1 MKLPKR
7 ENIGIRKL
15 FYTFAIKTISMFSD
29 TVLQIKTYF
38 KNLTLNSLGVERDI
52 YERMDDND
60 VSSVIS
66 MMEEHDIDVD
76 NALSEY
82 NPQLHEVMN
91 RMDKWVKGEGKY
103 RTEKLP
109 RTRQKY
115 INEVELFFLLGNPI
129 LWKKVDGDD
138 DAFELFKKYLSSIY
152 FNTKIR
158 QCKRLA
164 GSETESAFV
173 FNFSQKDGKMHVDA
187 YVAARSEGYK
197 MRELFDQYG
206 NMLALAIGYSLKQ
219 NDRVVE
225 CWDILTTQINYHCER
240 GGIGWRVVKSPNP
253 TGKIN
258 GVYFRQP
265 KSWDGAE
272 PRISREEFLDS
283 KIADAN
289 NYFADPIAAATADVI
304 ANVPKRDKVGKLIQL
319 TGKDSKFE
327 YINPPQNSEIRKA
340 EKEDLKQSILFD
352 TFTPDMSPELM
363 KSLGTLTSVGIKRAL
378 VLGYIKRANRM
389 EIYEELI
396 GRLSHVIIAVLKEL
410 NPDMAS
416 KLDKLEVSFDFAEP
430 FEDDKKDK
438 WTTIATLYQQGV
450 LSLELAV
457 QMLALTDAPQE
468 EIERIQKNAEDRAN
482 LAASAKEGNDNS

>member
-1 MKLPKR
+1 
-7 ENIGIRKL
+7 
-15 FYTFAIKTISMFSD
+15 MFSN

-38 KNLTLNSLGVERDI
+38 RNLTLNAIGVERDI
-52 YERMDDND
+52 YERMDDGD
-60 VSSVIS
+60 VNSVIS
-66 MMEEHDIDVD
+66 MMEEHDLDVD

-82 NPQLHEVMN
+82 NPQLHDVMH
-91 RMDKWVKGEGKY
+91 RADKWVKGEGKY

-138 DAFELFKKYLSSIY
+138 DAFEVFKKYLSSIY

-164 GSETESAFV
+164 GAETESAFI
-173 FNFSQKDGKMHVDA
+173 FNFSQRDGKMHVDA

-197 MRELFDQYG
+197 LRELFDQYG
-206 NMLALAIGYSLKQ
+206 NMVALAVGYNIKQ
-219 NDRVVE
+219 SDKVVE
-225 CWDILTTQINYHCER
+225 CWDILTQKVNYHCEQ
-240 GGIGWRVVKSPNP
+240 GGIGWRTFRSPNP

-265 KSWDGAE
+265 KAWDGAE
-272 PRISREEFLDS
+272 PRMSREEHLDS
-283 KIADAN
+283 KIADTN

-304 ANVPKRDKVGKLIQL
+304 NSLPRRNKVGKLIQL

-410 NPDMAS
+410 YPDMAS
-416 KLDKLEVSFDFAEP
+416 KFDKLEVGFDFAEP
-430 FEDDKKDK
+430 FDDDKKEK

-450 LSLELAV
+450 MSLELAV
-457 QMLALTDAPQE
+457 QMLALTDAPAE
-468 EIERIQKNAEDRAN
+468 EIERIKNNAAEKAA
-482 LAASAKEGNDNS
+482 LAASAKDNNQS

>member
-1 MKLPKR
+1 
-7 ENIGIRKL
+7 
-15 FYTFAIKTISMFSD
+15 MFSD

-38 KNLTLNSLGVERDI
+38 KNLTLNAIGVERDI
-52 YERMDDND
+52 YERMDDGD
-60 VSSVIS
+60 VNSVIS
-66 MMEEHDIDVD
+66 MMEEHDLDVD

-82 NPQLHEVMN
+82 NPQLHDVMH
-91 RMDKWVKGEGKY
+91 RKDKWVKGEGKY

-129 LWKKVDGDD
+129 LWKKVSGDD
-138 DAFELFKKYLSSIY
+138 DAFEVFKKYLSSIY

-164 GSETESAFV
+164 GAETESAFI
-173 FNFSQKDGKMHVDA
+173 FNFSQRDGKMHVDA

-197 MRELFDQYG
+197 LRELFDQYG
-206 NMLALAIGYSLKQ
+206 NMVALAVGYNIKQ
-219 NDRVVE
+219 SDKVVE
-225 CWDILTTQINYHCER
+225 CWDILTQKVNYHCEQ
-240 GGIGWRVVKSPNP
+240 GGIGWRTFQSPNP

-265 KSWDGAE
+265 KAWDGAE
-272 PRISREEFLDS
+272 PRMSREEHLDS
-283 KIADAN
+283 KIADTN

-304 ANVPKRDKVGKLIQL
+304 NSLPKRNKVGKLIQL

-396 GRLSHVIIAVLKEL
+396 GRLSHVIVAVLKEL
-410 NPDMAS
+410 HPDMAG
-416 KLDKLEVSFDFAEP
+416 KFDKLEVGFDFAEP
-430 FEDDKKDK
+430 FDDDKKEK

-450 LSLELAV
+450 MSLELAV
-457 QMLALTDAPQE
+457 QILALTDAPAE
-468 EIERIQKNAEDRAN
+468 EIERIKNNAAEKAA
-482 LAASAKEGNDNS
+482 LAISAKDNNQS

>member
-1 MKLPKR
+1 
-7 ENIGIRKL
+7 
-15 FYTFAIKTISMFSD
+15 MFSN

-38 KNLTLNSLGVERDI
+38 RNLTLNAIGVERDI
-52 YERMDDND
+52 YERMND
-60 VSSVIS
+60 GDVNSVIS
-66 MMEEHDIDVD
+66 MMEEHDLDVD

-82 NPQLHEVMN
+82 NPQLHDVMH
-91 RMDKWVKGEGKY
+91 RADKWVKGEGKY

-138 DAFELFKKYLSSIY
+138 DAFEVFKKYLSSIY

-164 GSETESAFV
+164 GAETESAFI
-173 FNFSQKDGKMHVDA
+173 FNFSQRDGKMHVDA

-197 MRELFDQYG
+197 LRELFDQYG
-206 NMLALAIGYSLKQ
+206 NMVALAVGYNIKQ
-219 NDRVVE
+219 SDKVVE
-225 CWDILTTQINYHCER
+225 CWDILTQKVNYHCEQ
-240 GGIGWRVVKSPNP
+240 GGIGWRTFRSPNP

-265 KSWDGAE
+265 KAWDGAE
-272 PRISREEFLDS
+272 PRMSREEHLDS

-304 ANVPKRDKVGKLIQL
+304 NSLPRRNKVGKLIQL

-410 NPDMAS
+410 YPDMAS
-416 KLDKLEVSFDFAEP
+416 KFDKLEVGFDFAEP
-430 FEDDKKDK
+430 FDDDKKEK

-450 LSLELAV
+450 MSLELAV
-457 QMLALTDAPQE
+457 QMLALTDAPAE
-468 EIERIQKNAEDRAN
+468 EIERIKNNAAEKAA
-482 LAASAKEGNDNS
+482 LAASAKDNNQS

>member
-1 MKLPKR
+1 
-7 ENIGIRKL
+7 
-15 FYTFAIKTISMFSD
+15 MFSN

-38 KNLTLNSLGVERDI
+38 RNLTLNAIGVERNI
-52 YERMDDND
+52 YERMND
-60 VSSVIS
+60 GDVNSVIS
-66 MMEEHDIDVD
+66 MMEEHDLDVD

-82 NPQLHEVMN
+82 NPQLHDVMH
-91 RMDKWVKGEGKY
+91 RADKWVKGEGKY

-138 DAFELFKKYLSSIY
+138 DAFEVFKKYLSSIY

-164 GSETESAFV
+164 GAETESAFI
-173 FNFSQKDGKMHVDA
+173 FNFSQRDGKMHVDA

-197 MRELFDQYG
+197 LRELFDQYG
-206 NMLALAIGYSLKQ
+206 NMVALAVGYNIKQ
-219 NDRVVE
+219 SDKVVE
-225 CWDILTTQINYHCER
+225 CWDILTQKVNYHCEQ
-240 GGIGWRVVKSPNP
+240 GGIGWRTFRSPNP

-265 KSWDGAE
+265 KAWDGAE
-272 PRISREEFLDS
+272 PRMSREEHLDS

-304 ANVPKRDKVGKLIQL
+304 NSLPRRNKVGKLIQL

-410 NPDMAS
+410 YPDMAS
-416 KLDKLEVSFDFAEP
+416 KFDKLEVGFDFAEP
-430 FEDDKKDK
+430 FDDDKKEK

-450 LSLELAV
+450 MSLELAV
-457 QMLALTDAPQE
+457 QMLALTDAPAE
-468 EIERIQKNAEDRAN
+468 EIERIKNNAVEKAT
-482 LAASAKEGNDNS
+482 LAASAKDNNQS

>member
-1 MKLPKR
+1 
-7 ENIGIRKL
+7 
-15 FYTFAIKTISMFSD
+15 MFSN

-38 KNLTLNSLGVERDI
+38 RNLTLNAIGVERDI
-52 YERMDDND
+52 YERMND
-60 VSSVIS
+60 GDVNSVIS
-66 MMEEHDIDVD
+66 MMEEHDLDVD

-82 NPQLHEVMN
+82 NPQLHDVMH
-91 RMDKWVKGEGKY
+91 RADKWVKGEGKY

-138 DAFELFKKYLSSIY
+138 DAFEVFKKYLSSIY

-164 GSETESAFV
+164 GAETESAFI
-173 FNFSQKDGKMHVDA
+173 FNFSQRDGKMHVDA

-197 MRELFDQYG
+197 LRELFDQYG
-206 NMLALAIGYSLKQ
+206 NMVALAVGYNIKQ
-219 NDRVVE
+219 SDRVVE
-225 CWDILTTQINYHCER
+225 CWDILTQKVNYHCEQ
-240 GGIGWRVVKSPNP
+240 GGIGWRTFRSPNP

-265 KSWDGAE
+265 KAWDGAE
-272 PRISREEFLDS
+272 PRMSREEHLDS
-283 KIADAN
+283 KIADTN

-304 ANVPKRDKVGKLIQL
+304 NSLPRRNKVGKLIQL

-410 NPDMAS
+410 YPDMAS
-416 KLDKLEVSFDFAEP
+416 KFDKLEVGFDFAEP
-430 FEDDKKDK
+430 FDDDKKEK

-450 LSLELAV
+450 MSLELAV
-457 QMLALTDAPQE
+457 QMLALTDAPAE
-468 EIERIQKNAEDRAN
+468 EIERIKSNAAEKAA
-482 LAASAKEGNDNS
+482 LAASAKDNNQS

>member
-1 MKLPKR
+1 
-7 ENIGIRKL
+7 
-15 FYTFAIKTISMFSD
+15 MFSN

-38 KNLTLNSLGVERDI
+38 RNLTLNAIGVERDI
-52 YERMDDND
+52 YERMDDGD
-60 VSSVIS
+60 VNSVIS
-66 MMEEHDIDVD
+66 MMEEHDLDVD

-82 NPQLHEVMN
+82 NPQLHDVMH
-91 RMDKWVKGEGKY
+91 RADKWVKGEGKY

-138 DAFELFKKYLSSIY
+138 DAFEVFKKYLGSIY

-164 GSETESAFV
+164 GAETESAFI
-173 FNFSQKDGKMHVDA
+173 FNFSQRDGKMHVDA

-197 MRELFDQYG
+197 LRELFDQYG
-206 NMLALAIGYSLKQ
+206 NMVALAVGYNIKQ
-219 NDRVVE
+219 SDRVVE
-225 CWDILTTQINYHCER
+225 CWDILTQKVNYHCEQ
-240 GGIGWRVVKSPNP
+240 GGIGWRTFRSPNP

-265 KSWDGAE
+265 KAWDGAE
-272 PRISREEFLDS
+272 PRMSREEHLDS
-283 KIADAN
+283 KIADTN

-304 ANVPKRDKVGKLIQL
+304 NSLPRRNKVGKLIQL

-410 NPDMAS
+410 YPDMAS
-416 KLDKLEVSFDFAEP
+416 KFDKLEVGFDFAEP
-430 FEDDKKDK
+430 FDDDKKEK

-450 LSLELAV
+450 MSLELAV
-457 QMLALTDAPQE
+457 QMLALTDAPAK
-468 EIERIQKNAEDRAN
+468 EIERIKNNAAEKAA
-482 LAASAKEGNDNS
+482 LAASAKDNNQS

>member
-1 MKLPKR
+1 
-7 ENIGIRKL
+7 
-15 FYTFAIKTISMFSD
+15 MFSD

-38 KNLTLNSLGVERDI
+38 KNLTLNAIGVERDI
-52 YERMDDND
+52 YERMDDGD
-60 VSSVIS
+60 VNSVIS
-66 MMEEHDIDVD
+66 MMEEHDLDVD

-82 NPQLHEVMN
+82 NPQLHDVMH
-91 RMDKWVKGEGKY
+91 RADKWVKGEGKY

-138 DAFELFKKYLSSIY
+138 DAFEIFKKYLSSIY

-164 GSETESAFV
+164 GAETESAFV

-197 MRELFDQYG
+197 LRELFDQYG
-206 NMLALAIGYSLKQ
+206 NMIALAVGYNLKQ
-219 NDRVVE
+219 SNKVVE
-225 CWDILTTQINYHCER
+225 CWDILTQKVNYHCEQ
-240 GGIGWRVVKSPNP
+240 GGIGWRILQSPNP

-265 KSWDGAE
+265 KAWDGAE
-272 PRISREEFLDS
+272 LRMSREEHLDS
-283 KIADAN
+283 KIADTN

-304 ANVPKRDKVGKLIQL
+304 NSLPRRNKVGKLIQL

-363 KSLGTLTSVGIKRAL
+363 KSLGTLTGVGIKRAL

-396 GRLSHVIIAVLKEL
+396 GRLSHVIVAILKEL
-410 NPDMAS
+410 HPDMAG
-416 KLDKLEVSFDFAEP
+416 KFDKLEVSFDFAEP
-430 FEDDKKDK
+430 FDDDKKEK

-450 LSLELAV
+450 MSLELAV
-457 QMLALTDAPQE
+457 QMLALTDAPNE
-468 EIERIQKNAEDRAN
+468 EIERIKNNAAEKAAM
-482 LAASAKEGNDNS
+482 AASMKNNQS

>member
-1 MKLPKR
+1 
-7 ENIGIRKL
+7 
-15 FYTFAIKTISMFSD
+15 MFSN

-38 KNLTLNSLGVERDI
+38 RNLTLNAIGVERDI
-52 YERMDDND
+52 YERMDDGD
-60 VSSVIS
+60 VNSVIS
-66 MMEEHDIDVD
+66 MMEEHDLDVD

-82 NPQLHEVMN
+82 NPQLHDVMH
-91 RMDKWVKGEGKY
+91 RADKWVKGEGKY

-138 DAFELFKKYLSSIY
+138 DAFEVFKKYLSSIY

-164 GSETESAFV
+164 GAETESAFI
-173 FNFSQKDGKMHVDA
+173 FNFSQRDGKMHVDA

-197 MRELFDQYG
+197 LRELFDQYG
-206 NMLALAIGYSLKQ
+206 NMVALAVGYNIKQ
-219 NDRVVE
+219 SDRVVE
-225 CWDILTTQINYHCER
+225 CWDILTQKVNYHCEQ
-240 GGIGWRVVKSPNP
+240 GGIGWRTFRSPNP

-265 KSWDGAE
+265 KAWDGAE
-272 PRISREEFLDS
+272 PRMSREEHLDS
-283 KIADAN
+283 KIADTN

-304 ANVPKRDKVGKLIQL
+304 NSLPRRNKVGKLIQL

-410 NPDMAS
+410 YPDMAS
-416 KLDKLEVSFDFAEP
+416 KFDKLEVGFDFAEP
-430 FEDDKKDK
+430 FDDDKKEK

-450 LSLELAV
+450 MSLELAV
-457 QMLALTDAPQE
+457 QMLALTDAPAE
-468 EIERIQKNAEDRAN
+468 EIERIKNNAADKAA
-482 LAASAKEGNDNS
+482 LAASAKDNNQS

>member
-1 MKLPKR
+1 
-7 ENIGIRKL
+7 
-15 FYTFAIKTISMFSD
+15 MFSN

-38 KNLTLNSLGVERDI
+38 RNLTLNAIGVERNI
-52 YERMDDND
+52 YERMND
-60 VSSVIS
+60 GDVNSVIS
-66 MMEEHDIDVD
+66 MMEEHDLDVD

-82 NPQLHEVMN
+82 NPQLHDVMH
-91 RMDKWVKGEGKY
+91 RADKWVKGEGKY

-138 DAFELFKKYLSSIY
+138 DAFEVFKKYLSSIY

-164 GSETESAFV
+164 GAETESAFI
-173 FNFSQKDGKMHVDA
+173 FNFSQRDGKMHVDA

-197 MRELFDQYG
+197 LRELFDQYG
-206 NMLALAIGYSLKQ
+206 NMVALAVGYNIKQ
-219 NDRVVE
+219 SDKVVE
-225 CWDILTTQINYHCER
+225 CWDILTQKVNYHCEQ
-240 GGIGWRVVKSPNP
+240 GGIGWRTFRSPNP

-265 KSWDGAE
+265 KAWDGAE
-272 PRISREEFLDS
+272 PRMSREEHLDS
-283 KIADAN
+283 KIADTN

-304 ANVPKRDKVGKLIQL
+304 NSLPRRNKVGKLIQL

-410 NPDMAS
+410 YPDMAS
-416 KLDKLEVSFDFAEP
+416 KFDKLEVGFDFAEP
-430 FEDDKKDK
+430 FDDDKKEK
-438 WTTIATLYQQGV
+438 WITIATLYQQGV
-450 LSLELAV
+450 MSLELAV
-457 QMLALTDAPQE
+457 QMLALTDAPAE
-468 EIERIQKNAEDRAN
+468 EIERIKNNAAEKAA
-482 LAASAKEGNDNS
+482 LASSAKDNNQS